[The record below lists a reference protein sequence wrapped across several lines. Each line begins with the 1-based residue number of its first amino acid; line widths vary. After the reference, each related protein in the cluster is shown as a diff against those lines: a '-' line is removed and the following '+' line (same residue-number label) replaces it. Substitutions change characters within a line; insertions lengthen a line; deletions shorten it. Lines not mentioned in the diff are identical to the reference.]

1 MYKLHGTGIDIN
13 GNMMFDAA
21 VGKEAEE
28 LVASLKG
35 YKDALGE
42 VKTARED
49 NNRLLEASLSYES
62 RYLQMQDDFTN
73 GDYDKVAEGYAKV
86 NSGFITA
93 STGAREELKNQ
104 VSDFKEQYE
113 NLLELS
119 KKSPDLVTDEQL
131 QQAKYLWEQA
141 MIELE
146 KTTVEHTESIHK
158 TLFDSAIE
166 SAKNYCEG
174 LAEGLELNKDLVIA
188 SATDVGNVVSEA
200 VNRSLVIRSPS
211 RVGMKSGMYYDEGF
225 ALGIEKGI
233 PDVSAI
239 SSDMANAAV
248 SSTLGIMHAQGAS
261 SIAPYNPVFQ
271 QAYSAPKQD
280 STPTATPSSSPQQ
293 TGGDIII
300 PISIGDETI
309 ETVVVN
315 AVTRAN
321 AASGGWSV

>member
-1 MYKLHGTGIDIN
+1 M
-13 GNMMFDAA
+13 
-21 VGKEAEE
+21 
-28 LVASLKG
+28 
-35 YKDALGE
+35 
-42 VKTARED
+42 
-49 NNRLLEASLSYES
+49 
-62 RYLQMQDDFTN
+62 
-73 GDYDKVAEGYAKV
+73 
-86 NSGFITA
+86 
-93 STGAREELKNQ
+93 
-104 VSDFKEQYE
+104 
-113 NLLELS
+113 
-119 KKSPDLVTDEQL
+119 
-131 QQAKYLWEQA
+131 
-141 MIELE
+141 
-146 KTTVEHTESIHK
+146 
-158 TLFDSAIE
+158 
-166 SAKNYCEG
+166 
-174 LAEGLELNKDLVIA
+174 ELNKDLVIA

-271 QAYSAPKQD
+271 QAYSTPQQD
-280 STPTATPSSSPQQ
+280 STPAATPSSSPQQ
-293 TGGDIII
+293 STVDIII